1 MTFIPNWFAYFVLLS
16 WPLVALWLYS
26 TRSAPVAT
34 IWTIFGAF
42 LLLPERMSIKFEMI
56 PQFDKTTI
64 PSMCALAGCL
74 LSGRRRRNFSI
85 GFGLTEFFVFV
96 ALIGPF
102 VTSLLNTDAVFVGG
116 RVLPGV
122 GPYDAFSATESEFLS
137 LLPFLLGRRYLA
149 GNTEDVLRALVIAG
163 LCYSLPMLFEIR
175 MSPQL
180 HTWIYGYSPRSFIQQ
195 MREGGFRPTVFL
207 GHGLVVAM
215 FTATTVLASATLW
228 RANIRAIR
236 VPPAGVTVYLGLML
250 VLCKSL
256 ASLIYG
262 MVLAP
267 VIVVGKPRSIFRVGL
282 VIACLVIAYPVLRT
296 GGYVPT
302 TSVTEIAASINPER
316 SESLKFRYDQ
326 EDRLLK
332 RASER
337 IVFGWGRYG
346 RYRLFDEDS
355 GEDVTVTDGHWIITL
370 GQFGI
375 VGFFAEFGLLV
386 LPVFRAFF
394 SYRFAATEKDK
405 ILLGGLTLILAI
417 SDLDLLPNDTL
428 TPWVWL
434 MAGALLGRAEVLQ
447 MVGRRE
453 RPRARSFSPSTS
465 LGSTG

>member
-1 MTFIPNWFAYFVLLS
+1 MNLIPNWFAYLVLLT

-26 TRSAPVAT
+26 SRSVPVAT
-34 IWTIFGAF
+34 IWTILGAH
-42 LLLPERMSIKFEMI
+42 LLLPVRMMIKFEMI

-64 PSMCALAGCL
+64 PSLCALAGCL
-74 LSGRRRRNFSI
+74 FSARRRRSFSTR
-85 GFGLTEFFVFV
+85 FGLAEVLVFV

-102 VTSLLNTDAVFVGG
+102 ITSLLNTDAVFVGG

-122 GPYDAFSATESEFLS
+122 GPYDAFSATESVFLS

-149 GNTEDVLRALVIAG
+149 DNTEDILRALVVAG

-180 HTWIYGYSPRSFIQQ
+180 HTWIYGYSPRSFAQQ

-207 GHGLVVAM
+207 GHGLIVAM

-228 RANIRAIR
+228 RARIR
-236 VPPAGVTVYLGLML
+236 VAKIPPAGITSYLGVML

-262 MVLAP
+262 LVLAP
-267 VIVVGKPRSIFRVGL
+267 VILFCKPRLMFRAGL
-282 VIACLVIAYPVLRT
+282 VIATLVIFYPVLRT
-296 GGYVPT
+296 SGYFPT
-302 TSVTEIAASINPER
+302 SSITDIAASTSPER

-326 EDRLLK
+326 EDRLLR

-375 VGFFAEFGLLV
+375 IGFVTEFGLL
-386 LPVFRAFF
+386 LFPIFRAFF
-394 SYRFAATEKDK
+394 AYKFASTEKEK

-417 SDLDLLPNDTL
+417 SVLDLLPNDTL

-447 MVGRRE
+447 IAGRRE
-453 RPRARSFSPSTS
+453 RPSARSFSPSPR
-465 LGSTG
+465 LGSAV